1 VDEGRDLTLLRLLDE
16 RMESSGG
23 EGVLRSGFLR
33 GMWESAGEEQRAAV
47 LTRLAWRARG
57 AEVRHRATHDASRVA
72 VWAVQEAA
80 VWHSAATLADAS
92 FRLPGGQLAW
102 IAPEVQMEAA
112 VRLMVAART
121 GVLPPAPYRCAV
133 CGTDRCL
140 QVRSYERGS
149 GPGREELRCAVCA
162 GLPADPEEIPEAV
175 DAICRR
181 VPRSAAEGC

>member
-1 VDEGRDLTLLRLLDE
+1 MAEKRELALLRLLAE
-16 RMESSGG
+16 WVEGVG
-23 EGVLRSGFLR
+23 VEGVLGSEFLR
-33 GMWESAGEEQRAAV
+33 GTWDGADGEQRAAA
-47 LTRLAWRARG
+47 LTRLAWRARH

-80 VWHSAATLADAS
+80 VWHRASTLADAS
-92 FRLPGGQLAW
+92 FRLPVGQLAW
-102 IAPEVQMEAA
+102 IASEVQMEAA
-112 VRLMVAART
+112 VRLVVAGRT

-149 GPGREELRCAVCA
+149 GPGREELRCGVCA

-181 VPRSAAEGC
+181 RTESN